1 MKKQFGKIYGINMNI
16 TNEIITEYL
25 NKFYFENT
33 NGLSQLRKEAEENRV
48 PIILR
53 DTELLLKTLI
63 LLMKPQNIL
72 EIGTAVGYS
81 SSFFASLSEDIQ
93 ITTIESNEETY
104 NKAINNIN
112 KLGYKDRINV
122 CLGDAREVL
131 EELKKEHSSSFDFV
145 FIDAA
150 KSHYRSFWDLSIPLI
165 KDESLIVCD
174 NILMKGMTASD
185 EYDKYKRHKTNIR
198 HMRDFLDY
206 INNLDYA
213 QTTTLAVGDGL
224 ALSIINKRR
233 G

>member
-1 MKKQFGKIYGINMNI
+1 MKKQFRKIYGINMNI

-25 NKFYFENT
+25 NTFYFENT

-81 SSFFASLSEDIQ
+81 SSFFASLSDDIQ

-104 NKAINNIN
+104 NKAIDNIN

-131 EELKKEHSSSFDFV
+131 EELKIEHSSSFDFV

-185 EYDKYKRHKTNIR
+185 EYDRFKRHKTNIR

>member
-1 MKKQFGKIYGINMNI
+1 
-16 TNEIITEYL
+16 
-25 NKFYFENT
+25 
-33 NGLSQLRKEAEENRV
+33 
-48 PIILR
+48 
-53 DTELLLKTLI
+53 
-63 LLMKPQNIL
+63 MKPQNIL